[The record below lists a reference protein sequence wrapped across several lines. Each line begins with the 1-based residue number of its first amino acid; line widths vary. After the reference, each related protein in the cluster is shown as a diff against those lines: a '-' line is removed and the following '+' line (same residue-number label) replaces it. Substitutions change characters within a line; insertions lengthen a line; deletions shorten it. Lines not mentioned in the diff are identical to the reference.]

1 MKLKKNRT
9 QIITLHKN
17 DILNS
22 AKITFSD
29 ADEAKEALDTL
40 NGQVLCANTKPVRI
54 AFFNPENVFNGVQRG
69 LDRNQLIENSHYR
82 VLFI

>member
-1 MKLKKNRT
+1 MTEIPNFFSHGDLYRLFSNYGRIQCLKLKKNQT
-9 QIITLHKN
+9 KILTLHKN

-40 NGQVLCANTKPVRI
+40 NG
-54 AFFNPENVFNGVQRG
+54 
-69 LDRNQLIENSHYR
+69 
-82 VLFI
+82 